1 MFPFSNKWIIFVCYN
16 YILMGFRLTFTD
28 DVDSNDFLTSEGCI
42 VITGA
47 ERMQEFGSEV
57 PSVLVNMAE
66 CEALINA
73 KGSKALLAAELDGQE
88 YLKIPWTEE
97 TIRIA
102 APANIT
108 AGGHELTLLLR
119 SDTAEEEEIDS
130 AAFQFFRWNV

>member
-1 MFPFSNKWIIFVCYN
+1 MGR
-16 YILMGFRLTFTD
+16 ILLSLTD
-28 DVDSNDFLTSEGCI
+28 DVDSNDSLTTEGCI
-42 VITGA
+42 IITDA

-66 CEALINA
+66 CKGLIDA
-73 KGSKALLAAELDGQE
+73 KGSKAFLVAELNGEE

-102 APANIT
+102 APVNIS

-119 SDTAEEEEIDS
+119 SATAAEDEIDS
-130 AAFQFFRWNV
+130 AAFQFYRFDGPADAADQGIANS